1 VHYEAQFKN
10 FTRAHQRPSVRLT
23 RVIAPWVADWA
34 MPTRFSPIFDIRWIE
49 KRALVVTLISELSV
63 T

>member
-1 VHYEAQFKN
+1 
-10 FTRAHQRPSVRLT
+10 LT